1 MSEYQVIARKWR
13 PQKFA
18 DVVGQEYVI
27 RTLRNAI
34 KREHT
39 AHAYLFVGPRGVG
52 KTTTARIFAKA
63 LNCEHPVDGEPCCKC
78 SSCVAIAN
86 DNSIDVIEVDA
97 ASRNSVE
104 NMRDLAEEVMHM
116 PVAGRYKIYIIDEVH
131 MLSKA
136 AWNALLKTVEEPPA
150 HVKFIFATTE
160 AHMVLPT
167 IVSRCQRFDLQPI
180 STKLILARL
189 EKIAQAEG
197 VRVSHGALEAIARAA
212 EGGMRDAQSLLDQM
226 IAFFGGDDDA
236 EIDEKQILSL
246 FGLSAAAELDELLNA
261 MLVDD
266 SAGTVRAVHRLAG
279 RGRNL
284 EALFEDVLQILRGV
298 EMCFL
303 LANPQEILEADEETI
318 ARYRRLGK
326 GKNPRVVRILLEQLA
341 PVGRILHDALN
352 KEIFLESIFLKAMRE
367 ANAVQI
373 DDILGRLNQLR
384 SAGEVEFLSRAP
396 ALEQVPCANVPPIS
410 TPPPAA
416 NRANTVGAAP
426 EQGNQTI
433 LSETG
438 KLPERE
444 VPPEPSCDAPGV
456 YADFLS
462 ALEKSEL
469 VEFAKLLKSADIISG
484 TSRIVEISV
493 TCNSVSAGKLQ
504 AAMHEIQA
512 LWQTVTG
519 DWASNLVIH
528 FGEVAGEK
536 VADSVVEEDIPN
548 ADPVHP
554 GGISEEKFPSPGA
567 EKMLEG
573 IAVQEEK
580 PPFVPGKV
588 SYCDQAPEEP
598 SLEKRAAAG
607 SVAVA
612 EGKGGIVDSGEKAQF
627 WEEVPEEEGKG
638 GQPESLD
645 EAALLGEESIAETET
660 ASLPEE
666 EFSTDDW
673 SRSLIGDA
681 EEVRMMR
688 ERPVIVETLDLFGGQ
703 IVDIHG

>member
-34 KREHT
+34 KRERT

-63 LNCEHPVDGEPCCKC
+63 LNCEHPVDGEPCCEC

-318 ARYRRLGK
+318 ARYRMLGK
-326 GKNPRVVRILLEQLA
+326 GKNPRVVRILLEHLA

-352 KEIFLESIFLKAMRE
+352 KEIFLESIFLKAMRD
-367 ANAVQI
+367 AHAVQI

-410 TPPPAA
+410 TPLPAA
-416 NRANTVGAAP
+416 NRANTVGATP

-438 KLPERE
+438 KLPVRE
-444 VPPEPSCDAPGV
+444 VPPESSYNAPGV

-462 ALEKSEL
+462 VLEKSEL

-484 TSRIVEISV
+484 TSRIVEVSV
-493 TCNSVSAGKLQ
+493 VCDPVSAGKLQ
-504 AAMHEIQA
+504 AVMHDIQA

-519 DWASNLVIH
+519 DWASNLVIR
-528 FGEVAGEK
+528 FDKTA
-536 VADSVVEEDIPN
+536 EENALQPVTEDHLQK
-548 ADPVHP
+548 ADPKDT
-554 GGISEEKFPSPGA
+554 GSASDEEPLP
-567 EKMLEG
+567 
-573 IAVQEEK
+573 AVVGKLPEVVVTPEEE
-580 PPFVPGKV
+580 PPFTPGRIT
-588 SYCDQAPEEP
+588 YCDQAPKEP
-598 SLEKRAAAG
+598 LPEQRTVNG
-607 SVAVA
+607 SIAVT
-612 EGKGGIVDSGEKAQF
+612 EGTSKGVDSGENTQLLEALSGETEKAPQS
-627 WEEVPEEEGKG
+627 
-638 GQPESLD
+638 ESFD
-645 EAALLGEESIAETET
+645 EAGLFGEEAISEQEA

-666 EFSTDDW
+666 EISTDDW

-688 ERPVIVETLDLFGGQ
+688 ERPAIAETLDLFGGQ